1 MKKFELHEPASLREA
16 TTLLARY
23 GPKARPLGGGS
34 DLVSG
39 MMKDWIQGSAMPLPE
54 VLVDLAAIPRLRGI
68 RAERGGFTIG
78 ATTILADLI
87 ESKPLRDAVPLLVQ
101 AAESVASPLIRN
113 YATLGGNLHQRP
125 RCWFFR
131 GPDFNCLRKG
141 GDNCFS
147 IEGDNRNH
155 SIIGDE
161 GCYIVHP
168 SDTATALLAL
178 NAEARIASPAGE
190 RTVPL
195 DKYFLS
201 PGQDILHENILKPEE
216 ILVEIF
222 IPAPAAG
229 TRQAWSKL
237 KNRQVYDFAIV
248 SVAAAF
254 TMENGR
260 WRDGRIVLGGVAA
273 VPYRAVVIEN
283 QLKGK
288 AVRDVVRQ
296 AAAALTTV
304 ARPMSRNAYKVEVAQ
319 DLVERTLLAALA

>member
-1 MKKFELHEPASLREA
+1 MRKFELHEPTSIREA

-23 GPKARPLGGGS
+23 GAQARPLGGGS

-39 MMKDWIQGSAMPLPE
+39 MMKEWIQGPAMPLPD

-78 ATTILADLI
+78 AMTTLADVI
-87 ESKPLRDAVPLLVQ
+87 DSKPLREAAPLLVQ
-101 AAESVASPLIRN
+101 SAESVASPLIRN

-131 GPDFNCLRKG
+131 GSDFNCLRKG
-141 GDNCFS
+141 GDTCFS
-147 IEGDNRNH
+147 VEGDNRNH

-161 GCYIVHP
+161 GCYVVHP

-195 DKYFLS
+195 EKYFVS
-201 PGQDILHENILKPEE
+201 PSQDILRENLLKPEE

-254 TMENGR
+254 TLDQGR
-260 WRDGRIVLGGVAA
+260 WRDGRIALGGVAA
-273 VPYRAVVIEN
+273 VPYRALVIEN

-288 AVRDVVRQ
+288 VVKEAVRQ
-296 AAAALTTV
+296 AAAALATV
-304 ARPMSRNAYKVEVAQ
+304 ARPMSHNAYKLELAQ
-319 DLVERTLLAALA
+319 DLVERTLLTALA